1 MSAGFLL
8 RRWQMAS
15 AYVPAMGLF
24 VHGAPATWLLLGLI
38 ALLALAFAL
47 LVQEKKPDAGPQ
59 DFLSAF
65 TCPQAGQMTVW
76 AAAGLLMMAAGALGL
91 KDGIV
96 SLQLWRAMP
105 ESHPLSAP
113 AAQLLTGALC
123 IPAGAAVLQMGKAAY
138 RGTQDDAASLLASFP
153 ALAGVVWLF
162 TSHLNNGTEPVLMKY
177 GFRLAAICL
186 LTLAHYYT
194 AAFFFDRP
202 RRRRTAFLSLF
213 GAVLAILSLADRSEC
228 LLSVRKPT
236 KPRTLDGGAFCPQFR
251 RCGLVPVRSA
261 PSHSVPHIMISK
273 GDRYHGKKTF
283 LYHHPHLLPQR
294 QAAHRPYLLHRGH
307 RRHGPL

>member
-1 MSAGFLL
+1 MRKDIALPTLAAAGGLAGFLL

-91 KDGIV
+91 KDGIA

-105 ESHPLSAP
+105 EAHPLSAP

-213 GAVLAILSLADRSEC
+213 GAVLAILSLADSPDLFNTAGLAAFSLSALGFSKALLRSTFGPSWPKR
-228 LLSVRKPT
+228 LSSERMPPFGEEADQT
-236 KPRTLDGGAFCPQFR
+236 ENP
-251 RCGLVPVRSA
+251 
-261 PSHSVPHIMISK
+261 
-273 GDRYHGKKTF
+273 
-283 LYHHPHLLPQR
+283 
-294 QAAHRPYLLHRGH
+294 
-307 RRHGPL
+307 

>member
-1 MSAGFLL
+1 MRKDIALPTLAAAGGLAGFLL

-76 AAAGLLMMAAGALGL
+76 AAAGLLMMAAGALGV

-96 SLQLWRAMP
+96 SLQLWRAIP

-194 AAFFFDRP
+194 AGF
-202 RRRRTAFLSLF
+202 LF
-213 GAVLAILSLADRSEC
+213 GRACRQRAMFFSLLGGALGLLSLADRPDLFTAAA
-228 LLSVRKPT
+228 LLAYSLSALNFAKALLRSTFGPPWPKRLEGRMP
-236 KPRTLDGGAFCPQFR
+236 PAEEEHADGA
-251 RCGLVPVRSA
+251 
-261 PSHSVPHIMISK
+261 
-273 GDRYHGKKTF
+273 
-283 LYHHPHLLPQR
+283 
-294 QAAHRPYLLHRGH
+294 
-307 RRHGPL
+307 